1 MCILQCSATVPQTQK
16 TAEKESS
23 LDGVT
28 TTIARLLTQTP
39 VNVWLGIIMQRRSE
53 IISDTLVKLEKM
65 LFLTPASKLA
75 FDQ

>member
-1 MCILQCSATVPQTQK
+1 MELKSQSQ
-16 TAEKESS
+16 
-23 LDGVT
+23 
-28 TTIARLLTQTP
+28 RLLTQTP

-75 FDQ
+75 LDQ